1 METPFERL
9 AQVLDNASANYL
21 SEQQRQ
27 QQLADQRGYAATQ
40 LADQR
45 QYAEGLTNKNRAYE
59 QEAALFKAGYL
70 SKPAGT
76 NTPEEIAAAAALA
89 AQHALAIR
97 GDEDTARKDTAD
109 QRAHDAKKRGR
120 EEQGWALNPVKS
132 QDRTA
137 MEKEVDGG
145 MIDFGKPASKMT
157 DEELG
162 AAYAKTHADAIKRSD
177 SGVRYATQIE
187 QEIQNTQA
195 LADTTP
201 TAAELRA
208 ARAQNAPRS
217 MSKEDREAAE
227 QAAQQMAGQ
236 AAMQRA
242 AFANVR
248 LNGLT
253 DIREALI
260 RTKQFP
266 NEIPAALAPQDSQT
280 PPTAAPAPTT
290 LPAALGLDDEVK
302 RDVVRASVDKDWPQI
317 HEDYQLA
324 ALGDDAIRERINKPM
339 GRIARLSRGSYDPVT
354 FTAPTPAVVAARLA
368 SVRADQDEARQRL
381 RRRRGDLALYA
392 PEDPERA
399 KQLASILALFPQENA
414 VTQNA
419 FNSVAAKQ

>member
-21 SEQQRQ
+21 AAEQRKAR
-27 QQLADQRGYAATQ
+27 LADQRGYDGAV
-40 LADQR
+40 LAD
-45 QYAEGLTNKNRAYE
+45 ARAYE
-59 QEAALFKAGYL
+59 QTQEAKQREQALIAAGYL
-70 SKPAGT
+70 TKPLGQ
-76 NTPEEIAAAAALA
+76 NTPEEIATAVATASA
-89 AQHALAIR
+89 HALAIR
-97 GDEDTARKDTAD
+97 NEEAETRRETGAKRE
-109 QRAHDAKKRGR
+109 HDAKARKR
-120 EEQGWALNPVKS
+120 EEQTWELNPVKS

-145 MIDFGKPASKMT
+145 MIDFGKPAAMMT

-162 AAYAKTHADAIKRSD
+162 AAYAKTHADAIKRGD

-195 LADTTP
+195 LTDTTP

-248 LNGLT
+248 LKGLT